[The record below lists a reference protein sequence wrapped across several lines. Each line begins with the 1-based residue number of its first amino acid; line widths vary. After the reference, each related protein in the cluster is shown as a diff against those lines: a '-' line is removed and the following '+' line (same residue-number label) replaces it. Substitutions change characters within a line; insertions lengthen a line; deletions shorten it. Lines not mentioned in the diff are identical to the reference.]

1 MRNIVLFGPPGAG
14 KGTQSQKIIEKYNLV
29 HISTGDILRK
39 EIALGSELGIEAK
52 RLIDDGNYV
61 TDEMAIEIIKAELN
75 RNKSCNGF
83 IFDGFPRTKHQA
95 EIFPGLLKDF
105 GGDVNVMI
113 SLDVKEK
120 ILISRLAERAKQS
133 GRPDDRKEEIIKK
146 RIGIYNDRTA
156 VVSNYYKNLGKHQ
169 LINGDG
175 KIDVIFEEICETI
188 EKYT

>member
-1 MRNIVLFGPPGAG
+1 MLNVILFGPPGAG
-14 KGTQSQKIIEKYNLV
+14 KGTQSKKIIEKYNLV

-61 TDEMAIEIIKAELN
+61 TDDMAIAIIKEELK
-75 RNKSCNGF
+75 RNSDCNGF
-83 IFDGFPRTKHQA
+83 IFDGFPRTRYQA
-95 EIFPGLLKDF
+95 EKFPELLSDY

-113 SLDVKEK
+113 SLDVDENELTKR
-120 ILISRLAERAKQS
+120 LINRAKES

-146 RIGIYNDRTA
+146 RIGIYNERTA
-156 VVSNYYKNLGKHQ
+156 IVIDYYKNLKKYQAVDG
-169 LINGDG
+169 NGN
-175 KIDVIFEEICETI
+175 IDQIFSMICETI